1 MKLLGFNFTQ
11 GAAWIVAVLLFVAHQ
26 LAERYFHIHNT
37 LMNNYLDAFLFPIIV
52 IPLILAET
60 RVRLK
65 DDFYKFP
72 LVAVLGIIGALA
84 VTSEI
89 IFPLLSERFIADKND
104 VFLIIT
110 GGLIYF
116 VLFNLPAKM
125 NKIV

>member
-11 GAAWIVAVLLFVAHQ
+11 VAAWIVAVLLFVAHQ

-84 VTSEI
+84 ITSEI
-89 IFPLLSERFIADKND
+89 IFPLLSARFIADKND